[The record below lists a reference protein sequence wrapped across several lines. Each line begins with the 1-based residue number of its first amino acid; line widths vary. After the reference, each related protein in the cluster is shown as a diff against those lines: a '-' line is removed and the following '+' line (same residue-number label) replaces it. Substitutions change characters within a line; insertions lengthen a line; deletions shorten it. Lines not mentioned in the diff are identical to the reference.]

1 MQSQISGDCHLCWG
15 KKGGKI
21 WFWLDFS
28 IPAALLSSDPKVQ
41 GSIIPG
47 RCFSDAGAQGWSSL
61 EEGGAEAGQP
71 CSSQDYLRS
80 NPQAPG

>member
-15 KKGGKI
+15 RKGGKI

-61 EEGGAEAGQP
+61 EEGGEAGQP